1 MGTEKA
7 STAYATRVYAAV
19 GSSGTLGVHLFS
31 VVCRCALFQLD
42 HGTLLTARRGVV
54 PAHPRVV
61 LNTNPPTYLTTT
73 ILKSASCPSLRTEK
87 AALWGCTVVTPFAVS
102 SGTVRALPDH

>member
-31 VVCRCALFQLD
+31 VGCRCALFQLEVSEAGLGR
-42 HGTLLTARRGVV
+42 GTAARGQWRRGYLDFGGCLGEHCQLNLRR
-54 PAHPRVV
+54 PSEV
-61 LNTNPPTYLTTT
+61 LHETGERR
-73 ILKSASCPSLRTEK
+73 LRCR
-87 AALWGCTVVTPFAVS
+87 ALW
-102 SGTVRALPDH
+102 

>member
-42 HGTLLTARRGVV
+42 HGTLLTARREVV

-87 AALWGCTVVTPFAVS
+87 LHFGGTRWLPVTTATP
-102 SGTVRALPDH
+102 P

>member
-31 VVCRCALFQLD
+31 VGCRCALFQLD

-73 ILKSASCPSLRTEK
+73 ILKSASCASLRTEK
-87 AALWGCTVVTPFAVS
+87 LHFGGALWLFS
-102 SGTVRALPDH
+102 SVQLHVGEASVG